1 MEPGKVY
8 VGYNAWIRVPDKN
21 NMPYKIGITKNTF
34 NDRYSGIGLKMP
46 GEFRC
51 EFEYEFSE
59 NYDKIEKALHRIL
72 NQSNVNG
79 EWFDINEKTLSGIQ
93 SMLEL
98 LGGKLVAEDVDV
110 PMPGDEPRVVITRDD
125 WNKKYPQSV
134 DTAEC
139 LRELLNVIIEKL
151 NVEYKQ
157 KNIAFTSAT
166 LPTSRNLY
174 LYLTRKEEPN
184 ECLLA
189 FRVKEDAREE
199 LRELLEK
206 NKIEHTLIGERKVVI
221 SPINRQ
227 IIEQHKDVFIKIT
240 ESVKKYKEQ

>member
-1 MEPGKVY
+1 
-8 VGYNAWIRVPDKN
+8 
-21 NMPYKIGITKNTF
+21 MPYKIGITQNSVK
-34 NDRYSGIGLKMP
+34 DRYYGLGLKMP
-46 GEFRC
+46 GEFIAD
-51 EFEYEFSE
+51 FEYEFSE
-59 NYDKIEKALHRIL
+59 NYDKIEKALHAMLDKSR
-72 NQSNVNG
+72 VNG
-79 EWFDINEKTLSGIQ
+79 EWFDINECVKDGIQ
-93 SMLEL
+93 SMCEL
-98 LGGKLVAEDVDV
+98 LGGVLVAEDK
-110 PMPGDEPRVVITRDD
+110 PMEPELLLTRDD

-139 LRELLNVIIEKL
+139 LRELLNGIIEKL

-174 LYLTRKEEPN
+174 LYFTRKEEPN

-240 ESVKKYKEQ
+240 KSVKNYKEQQ